1 MPIPTAWHARPGG
14 KLPPSK
20 DMVLR
25 VPVHWTPEHKAV
37 EVSMVIEEPEKLD
50 EKRRKG
56 CVLSELASLL
66 KEQRFPEP
74 RYFRNVDCMGI
85 PGLLSLLECIRII
98 NVVEPLGFQKQFR
111 LHVQDMQYV
120 DIVDPEFAQAIWDAG
135 LGWVLRTVSVDGLV
149 PYGLNDVIRIQKYEQ
164 GGYLSRHIDRSITPN
179 GLISKYSLR
188 VFLNNSG
195 PEGFDG
201 GLSVFH
207 VPHEAPVIFE
217 PTAGLGLLYPQGELC
232 TLQEE
237 SEVIRGAKYVLRAD
251 VLFGT
256 PEGQPCKKN

>member
-1 MPIPTAWHARPGG
+1 
-14 KLPPSK
+14 
-20 DMVLR
+20 MVLR

-37 EVSMVIEEPEKLD
+37 EVSMVIEEPEKLED
-50 EKRRKG
+50 KRRKG
-56 CVLSELASLL
+56 CVLSELAALL

-85 PGLLSLLECIRII
+85 TGLLSLLECIRII

-149 PYGLNDVIRIQKYEQ
+149 PYGLNDVIRIQKYEP
-164 GGYLSRHIDRSITPN
+164 GGYLSRHIDRSITRD

-188 VFLNNSG
+188 VFLNSSG

-207 VPHEAPVIFE
+207 VPYEAPVIFE

-237 SEVIRGAKYVLRAD
+237 NEVTRGAKYVLRAD

-256 PEGQPCKKN
+256 PEGQPCKKC